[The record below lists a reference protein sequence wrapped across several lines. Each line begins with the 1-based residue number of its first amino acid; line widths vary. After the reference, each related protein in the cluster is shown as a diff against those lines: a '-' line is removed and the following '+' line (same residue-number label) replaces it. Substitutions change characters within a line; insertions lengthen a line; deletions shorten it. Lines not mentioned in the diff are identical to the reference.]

1 MKIIASLF
9 LLFQFVIANEIY
21 INGQIVNTKKAFK
34 ELSNMDLVNIS
45 WNDQDYIPY
54 LYNSY
59 HKNDKGFKSIIS
71 YKDYLDKEFRKLK
84 YDYIYVF
91 SSGKSKKEFVDLYLE
106 IFNKSLD
113 TSLEEEA
120 NLKQPMFYNKMI
132 RYVLNKVNNENINE
146 MENSLETLQ
155 YISKYYNLFNYGGKV
170 NALNKVKEI
179 LLNIEI
185 NEEILLEISSL
196 KPNYLQKENIDLII
210 AYNEMLYGLTL
221 REINI
226 KDNFLKD
233 IKYND
238 DLIELVS
245 KFYSYD
251 LTREEYILLKRKIY
265 KENLKFQD
273 YLVESDYIQNLLEFI
288 DKNIKD

>member
-9 LLFQFVIANEIY
+9 LLLQFAIANEIY
-21 INGQIVNTKKAFK
+21 SNGQIINTKKAFK
-34 ELSNMDLVNIS
+34 ELSNLDLANIS

-71 YKDYLDKEFRKLK
+71 YKDYLDKEFKKLK

-91 SSGKSKKEFVDLYLE
+91 SSAKSKREFVDLYLE
-106 IFNKSLD
+106 VFNKSLD
-113 TSLEEEA
+113 TSLEEET

-146 MENSLETLQ
+146 LENSLESLQ
-155 YISKYYNLFNYGGKV
+155 YISKHYNLFNYGGKI

-221 REINI
+221 RGINI

-238 DLIELVS
+238 NLIELVS

-251 LTREEYILLKRKIY
+251 LTREEYILLKTS
-265 KENLKFQD
+265 KF
-273 YLVESDYIQNLLEFI
+273 ESSEKYSL
-288 DKNIKD
+288 